1 MLDSRLD
8 KETDRDI
15 YIAYGDKQKFF
26 GIVRK
31 GHICTFSKSLEQ
43 E

>member
-26 GIVRK
+26 EIVRK